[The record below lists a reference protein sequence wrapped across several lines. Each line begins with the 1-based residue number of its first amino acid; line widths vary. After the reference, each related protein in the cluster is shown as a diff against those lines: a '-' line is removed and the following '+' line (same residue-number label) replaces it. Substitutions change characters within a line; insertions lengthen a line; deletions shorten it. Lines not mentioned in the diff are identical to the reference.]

1 MGWCYVESPYPIY
14 ELLDEMESVPQ
25 AVALPCGGY
34 IWVSPRKG
42 EGKFK
47 SQKNISKLPHV

>member
-14 ELLDEMESVPQ
+14 ELLDEKESMHQ

-42 EGKFK
+42 GRD
-47 SQKNISKLPHV
+47 I